1 MGKTMFEKIWEAHAI
16 GETGGWTVLYIDRH
30 LSHDLHAKSLRSFR
44 EKGNEV
50 RRPDKM
56 LIVLDHAIP
65 TENQSQPLQDPE
77 TRELVDTIREFAPA
91 RGIQFFDLGDPRNG
105 ISHIVAPEQGFTLPG
120 ITLVCGDSHTATHGA
135 FGALAFGIGSSEVTH
150 VMATQSLLQR
160 KPATMLVKFN
170 GRRPDKVYAKD
181 LILNLIGKIG
191 IGGGTGCVIE
201 YAGEAVAAMSM
212 EERMTLCNMTIE
224 GGARAGMVAPDLTT
238 YDYLKGRPF
247 APQGR
252 DWEAALAH
260 WKTLPSDPDAAFDKT
275 VEVDVSRLAPQV
287 TWGTN
292 PGMVTSIDGAVPDP
306 RDAVDENQRSAW
318 ERALAYMELKPRVPM
333 RDVAIDLAFIGS
345 CTNSR
350 IGDLR
355 EAAAY
360 ARGRKVAGG
369 VRAMVVPGSGLVRQQ
384 AEKEGLHRIFSEA
397 GFEWREPGCS
407 MCIAMNGDVLP
418 AGKRS
423 ASTTNRN
430 FEGRQGRGG
439 RTHLVSPAMAAAA
452 AVNGRFVDIREIE
465 PAKSL

>member
-1 MGKTMFEKIWEAHAI
+1 MGKTMFEKIWDAHAI
-16 GETGGWTVLYIDRH
+16 GEAGGWTILYIDRH
-30 LSHDLHAKSLRSFR
+30 LSHDLHAKSLRAFQ
-44 EKGNEV
+44 EKGIEV

-65 TENQSQPLQDPE
+65 TENQSLPLQDPE
-77 TRELVDTIREFAPA
+77 TRELVDTIREFAPS

-181 LILNLIGKIG
+181 FILNLIGKIG

-201 YAGEAVAAMSM
+201 YGGDAVAAMSM

-224 GGARAGMVAPDLTT
+224 GGARAGMVAPDQTT

-247 APQGR
+247 APQGN

-292 PGMVTSIDGAVPDP
+292 PGMVTSIDDAVPDP
-306 RDAVDENQRSAW
+306 GDAADENQRSAW
-318 ERALAYMELKPRVPM
+318 ERALAYMELKPRTPM
-333 RDVAIDLAFIGS
+333 RDIPIDLVFIGS

-350 IGDLR
+350 IEDLR

-360 ARGRKVAGG
+360 AKGRKVAGG

-384 AEKEGLHRIFSEA
+384 AEQEGLDRIFSEA

-418 AGKRS
+418 VGKRS
-423 ASTTNRN
+423 ASTNNRN

-465 PAKSL
+465 PAGGS